1 MTDMLQHRLR
11 RYIVVLVLVA
21 FTGQVGAAVPAP
33 CSMMHAGSSLD
44 NSGSVMVHG
53 DMGHS
58 DMRVGH
64 LQSAGHGEA
73 VKHAG
78 SAARG
83 AADTPECCDQA
94 QCSPVH
100 CMSGGGAALVS
111 TTLPAVSSFCKV
123 LNAGGSASCVLAE
136 GSSLLRPP
144 IFR

>member
-1 MTDMLQHRLR
+1 MPDMLQRRLR
-11 RYIVVLVLVA
+11 TYIALLVLVA
-21 FTGQVGAAVPAP
+21 FTGQAFAVVPAP
-33 CSMMHAGSSLD
+33 CSMMHAGSSPD

-58 DMRVGH
+58 DMRMGY

-78 SAARG
+78 SAAHG

-111 TTLPAVSSFCKV
+111 TALSAAPSFCKV